1 MSSWNT
7 REVRS
12 HVKAALS
19 AVREDV
25 EKCRERA
32 LAITKLEEADM
43 WLRVIYDRQQEAEQG
58 ADDIPF

>member
-1 MSSWNT
+1 MSSWKT
-7 REVRS
+7 RNARDEVTN
-12 HVKAALS
+12 ALA

-25 EKCRERA
+25 EKCREQA

-43 WLRVIYDRQQEAEQG
+43 WLRVIFDRQQEAEQG